1 MVRLW
6 LLHHHL
12 LSLIM
17 VTMVMSKLHCLLITI
32 ANYQKDIILVI
43 TIIIIIIIFIIIVI
57 GSLGPPWHR
66 PVLSISRKKVT
77 AAVAERYHGVM
88 T

>member
-1 MVRLW
+1 
-6 LLHHHL
+6 
-12 LSLIM
+12 M
-17 VTMVMSKLHCLLITI
+17 VTMVMSKLHCLLITT
-32 ANYQKDIILVI
+32 ANYQKVI
-43 TIIIIIIIFIIIVI
+43 TIIIIIAIIVIIVI

-77 AAVAERYHGVM
+77 ATVAERYHGVM

>member
-1 MVRLW
+1 
-6 LLHHHL
+6 
-12 LSLIM
+12 M
-17 VTMVMSKLHCLLITI
+17 VTMVMSKLHCLLITT
-32 ANYQKDIILVI
+32 ANYQKVIILVI
-43 TIIIIIIIFIIIVI
+43 TIIVIIIIFVIIVIIIFIIIVI

-77 AAVAERYHGVM
+77 ATVAERYHGVM

>member
-1 MVRLW
+1 
-6 LLHHHL
+6 
-12 LSLIM
+12 M
-17 VTMVMSKLHCLLITI
+17 VTMVMSKLHCLLITT
-32 ANYQKDIILVI
+32 ANYQKVIILVI
-43 TIIIIIIIFIIIVI
+43 TIIFTIIIILVI

-77 AAVAERYHGVM
+77 ATVAERYHGVM